1 MNDRAEECDPP
12 LLAATSAQA
21 RPSLQVAEILSPI
34 AGTMIPSAAAELGLT
49 VSCQPGLGSD
59 EIITVLSNRSLT
71 LLTPLVCGHCVVC
84 MMTRW
89 PGDQVLLP
97 PCQVLPGDCRLP
109 VVSIQW
115 LHSLLVSSVHRSRS
129 PPSLWPRHTAG
140 HHRTLPCTALYG
152 TVLQCTVQYR
162 DLITH
167 WAAHRTCPH
176 YTHSW
181 DWFLHRHRH
190 CTHTIVM

>member
-21 RPSLQVAEILSPI
+21 RPSLQVAEILGPI
-34 AGTMIPSAAAELGLT
+34 AGTMIASAAAELGLT

-71 LLTPLVCGHCVVC
+71 LLTALVCGHCVVC

-140 HHRTLPCTALYG
+140 HHRTLPCTALYS
-152 TVLQCTVQYR
+152 TVQHCTALYS

-176 YTHSW
+176 YT
-181 DWFLHRHRH
+181 LHTAGTGS
-190 CTHTIVM
+190 CTGTDTAHTQ